1 MRTAII
7 ILISLLNIVPLIA
20 QNQPSDKVQ
29 AARVKF
35 FNEKLELT
43 PDESK
48 KFWPIYNDY
57 QSRKNKLTTERKNLM
72 SFFSSNQS
80 NMSEKEIAE
89 TLDRYVAIEKEE
101 TQLLETYNQKFRQV
115 LPDEKVLKIYLTEIQ
130 FRNYLLKQLRTQQ
143 QEIKPRN

>member
-1 MRTAII
+1 
-7 ILISLLNIVPLIA
+7 
-20 QNQPSDKVQ
+20 
-29 AARVKF
+29 
-35 FNEKLELT
+35 
-43 PDESK
+43 
-48 KFWPIYNDY
+48 
-57 QSRKNKLTTERKNLM
+57 M

-101 TQLLETYNQKFRQV
+101 AQLLDTYNQKFRQV